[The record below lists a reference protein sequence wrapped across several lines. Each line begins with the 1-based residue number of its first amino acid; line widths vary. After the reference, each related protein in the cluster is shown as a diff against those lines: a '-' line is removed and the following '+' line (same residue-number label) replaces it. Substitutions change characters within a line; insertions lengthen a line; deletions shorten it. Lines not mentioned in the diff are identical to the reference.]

1 MEKIK
6 NNFEWV
12 ITAIIITLIVILGI
26 LISGCG
32 EVPKIEAG
40 DKVEKCVIDSVYIT
54 NSRSTI
60 EPELI
65 YHYSTSC
72 GYEIITKRNAYKIG
86 DTITYVF
93 KKIK

>member
-6 NNFEWV
+6 NNFEWI

-32 EVPKIEAG
+32 EVPKIETG
-40 DKVEKCVIDSVYIT
+40 DKVEKCVVDSVYVT

-60 EPELI
+60 EPESI
-65 YHYSTSC
+65 YHYKTSC
-72 GYEIITKRNAYKIG
+72 GYVLVTKRNAYKIG

-93 KKIK
+93 KETK

>member
-6 NNFEWV
+6 NNFKWV
-12 ITAIIITLIVILGI
+12 ITIIIMTVVIILGV

-32 EVPKIEAG
+32 EVPKVEPG
-40 DKVEKCVIDSVYIT
+40 DEVEKCVVDSVYTT

-60 EPELI
+60 EPESI
-65 YHYSTSC
+65 YHYKTSC
-72 GYEIITKRNAYKIG
+72 GYVVVTKRNTYKIG

-93 KKIK
+93 KGTK

>member
-12 ITAIIITLIVILGI
+12 ITVIIMALIIMLGI
-26 LISGCG
+26 SIASCG
-32 EVPKIEAG
+32 EVPKVEPG
-40 DKVEKCVIDSVYIT
+40 DKVEKCVVDSVYVT

-60 EPELI
+60 EPESV

-72 GYEIITKRNAYKIG
+72 GYKFITKRNSYKIG

-93 KKIK
+93 KETK

>member
-6 NNFEWV
+6 NNFEWI

-40 DKVEKCVIDSVYIT
+40 DKVEKCVIDSV
-54 NSRSTI
+54 
-60 EPELI
+60 
-65 YHYSTSC
+65 
-72 GYEIITKRNAYKIG
+72 
-86 DTITYVF
+86 
-93 KKIK
+93 

>member
-12 ITAIIITLIVILGI
+12 ITIIILVLITLLA
-26 LISGCG
+26 ISIAGCS
-32 EVPKIEAG
+32 EVPKIEPG
-40 DKVEKCVIDSVYIT
+40 DKVEKCVIDSVYVT

-60 EPELI
+60 EPESI
-65 YHYSTSC
+65 YHYKTSC
-72 GYEIITKRNAYKIG
+72 GYVLVTKRNAYKIG

-93 KKIK
+93 KKTK